1 MRLSVALAGLQL
13 AAAARVPIPQGGEFG
28 GTFLYTNIVAQTRG
42 FANSTGGPVAVD
54 SNGWPLADCQTV
66 VFDARPFPEWQCSS
80 DPTACVDDP
89 WVWGIPAQG
98 TYYFSLQGKATVS
111 TGNDPAASTFLN
123 NQTFDPASYTTS
135 GYFTLKPGAPALAE
149 LAFSATQRSAA
160 SPAGS
165 GFTSLRILRPGHTGD
180 ADRTWSPEL
189 LGMMQP
195 LDHARFMGIT
205 GTNNQA
211 GFYGDVGHHYLE
223 FSDRCLPSDAQ
234 WPNDLRPGCW
244 GMPWE
249 DVVSVSQ
256 ASGKGVWVNIPV
268 SGTLGVDSSGAA
280 NMSTYGGGMALLLKN
295 GNAATGGKGLPA
307 GVPVYVEHSN
317 EVWK

>member
-1 MRLSVALAGLQL
+1 MKGFLLFIAT
-13 AAAARVPIPQGGEFG
+13 AATAARVPIPQGAEFG

-42 FANSTGGPVAVD
+42 FANSTGGPSPVD
-54 SNGWPLADCQTV
+54 PNGWPLADCQTV
-66 VFDARPFPEWQCSS
+66 VFDARPFPEWQCAS

-89 WVWGIPAQG
+89 WVEGIPAQG
-98 TYYFSLQGKATVS
+98 TYFFSLNGKATVS
-111 TGNDPAASTFLN
+111 TGNDPSAGGVSLN
-123 NQTFDPASYTTS
+123 NQTFDPTSYTTS
-135 GYFTLKPGAPALAE
+135 GYFTLKAGAPALAE
-149 LAFSATQRSAA
+149 LSFSATQRTA
-160 SPAGS
+160 SSPLGS
-165 GFTSLRILRPGHTGD
+165 GFTALRIMRPGHTGD

-189 LGMMQP
+189 LEMMQP

-211 GFYGDVGHHYLE
+211 GYYGDVGHHFLE
-223 FSDRCLPSDAQ
+223 WTDRCLPTDAQ
-234 WPNDLRPGCW
+234 WPNTLRPGCW

-256 ASGKGVWVNIPV
+256 ASGKGVWVNIPI
-268 SGTLGVDSSGAA
+268 SGTLGVGPGGVA
-280 NMSTYGGGMALLLKN
+280 NMSTYGGGMANLFKN

-307 GVPVYVEHSN
+307 GVPIYVEHSN